1 MRINTLTIIVFSIFL
16 LSACVSSSKHE
27 AALAE
32 MDTVRQSLGS
42 AQEEISRN
50 QQQIKKTEQE
60 LESAK
65 MQNAQAQEEINR
77 NQQQIKI
84 TEQELDAAK
93 MQNSLAQEEINRNQQ
108 QIKKTEQELESAK
121 MQVVS
126 AVEELMKLEAKKKDL
141 QDELSESQA
150 QMTML
155 RNIENETK
163 RRNQIYQKF
172 VNRLKT
178 MIDGGQLTVNI
189 EQGRIVINL
198 PNNVLFKSGSAN
210 LNPEGEEAL
219 TQIASV
225 LGQFSDRRFQI
236 EGHTDNRPIKSARFP
251 SNWELSTSR
260 ALTVVHLLTDLDVEP
275 ENISAAGFGEFR
287 PRADNET
294 DEGRQLNRRIEIIM
308 LPNLDILSNELP
320 KVAP

>member
-1 MRINTLTIIVFSIFL
+1 MRNKTLIITVFSLLL

-42 AQEEISRN
+42 AQEEINRN
-50 QQQIKKTEQE
+50 QLQIKKTQQE

-65 MQNAQAQEEINR
+65 MQNA
-77 NQQQIKI
+77 
-84 TEQELDAAK
+84 
-93 MQNSLAQEEINRNQQ
+93 LAQEEINRNQQ
-108 QIKKTEQELESAK
+108 QIEKTQQELESAK
-121 MQVVS
+121 LQLVS
-126 AVEELMKLEAKKKDL
+126 AVEELMILEEKKQDL
-141 QDELSESQA
+141 HEELSESQA
-150 QMTML
+150 QMTTL

-163 RRNQIYQKF
+163 RRNQIYEKF

-210 LNPEGEEAL
+210 LNPEGEVAL

-225 LGQFSDRRFQI
+225 LGQFTDRRFQI
-236 EGHTDNRPIKSARFP
+236 EGHTDNKPIKSARFP

-260 ALTVVHLLTDLDVEP
+260 ALTVVHLMTDLDVVP

-294 DEGRQLNRRIEIIM
+294 EEGRRLNRRIEIIM
-308 LPNLDILSNELP
+308 LPNLDILSDELP
-320 KVAP
+320 KVTP

>member
-1 MRINTLTIIVFSIFL
+1 MRFSTLTITILPLIF
-16 LSACVSSSKHE
+16 LSACVSSGKHE

-32 MDTVRQSLGS
+32 LDTLHQSLGS
-42 AQEEISRN
+42 
-50 QQQIKKTEQE
+50 
-60 LESAK
+60 
-65 MQNAQAQEEINR
+65 AQEEINR
-77 NQQQIKI
+77 NQQQMEQ
-84 TEQELDAAK
+84 TAQELDATR
-93 MQNSLAQEEINRNQQ
+93 MQNAMAQEEINRNQQ
-108 QIKKTEQELESAK
+108 QIKKTEQELESAR
-121 MQVVS
+121 MQVVT
-126 AVEELMKLEAKKKDL
+126 AVDELMKLEARKQNL
-141 QDELSESQA
+141 QEELSESQA
-150 QMTML
+150 QMATL
-155 RNIENETK
+155 RSIENETR
-163 RRNQIYQKF
+163 RRNQIYEQF

-178 MIDGGQLTVNI
+178 MIDGGQLTVSI

-225 LGQFSDRRFQI
+225 LSQFSDRRFQI
-236 EGHTDNRPIKSARFP
+236 EGHTDNKPIKSARFP

-260 ALTVVHLLTDLDVEP
+260 ALTVVHLLTDMDVVP

-294 DEGRQLNRRIEIIM
+294 EEGRQLNRRIEIIM

-320 KVAP
+320 NVTP